1 MLDLERLIKDK
12 TTKRIWKRDFLKQG
26 LSQEIQRA
34 TLRELILLATFGH
47 SLEKLKEVFGKDLR
61 LMKGNKKGFYC
72 LKVNDQYRIIFKWE
86 NGKPYEIEFNKH
98 YWE

>member
-1 MLDLERLIKDK
+1 MLDLENLIKDK
-12 TTKRIWKRDFLKQG
+12 TTKRIWKRNFLKQG
-26 LSQEIQRA
+26 LSPEIQRS

-47 SLEKLKEVFGKDLR
+47 SLEKLKEIFGKDLR
-61 LMKGNKKGFYC
+61 PMKGNKKGLYR
-72 LKVNDQYRIIFKWE
+72 LKVNDQYRIIFKWG